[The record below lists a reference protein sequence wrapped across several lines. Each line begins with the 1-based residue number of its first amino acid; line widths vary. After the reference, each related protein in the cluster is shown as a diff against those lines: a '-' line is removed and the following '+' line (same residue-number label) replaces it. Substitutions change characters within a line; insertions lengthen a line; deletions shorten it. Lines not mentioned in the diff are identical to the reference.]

1 MGGWRVRRVS
11 LHPLFVLPALSSCAI
26 SAFCANE
33 SPARNESSSANVLS
47 SGYADSCFSR
57 VLFLFSF
64 FFFPTTI
71 VPRLTRQRPCLP
83 FPSILFAWR
92 MYPIIYKNFVD
103 VIFSMKIKKCVLRS
117 EKKNFDRFR
126 IIVHYRL
133 RIYTIFNYRCVYTYK
148 NTLYIITYIRI
159 PPNIFIERGRVS
171 ILFWFPPPFER
182 AVPTRHSELGVV

>member
-1 MGGWRVRRVS
+1 MTRKTSFSSPSPRPPRS
-11 LHPLFVLPALSSCAI
+11 LILRDFCLLREWKSCPKWIVLRECPFFRLRG
-26 SAFCANE
+26 F
-33 SPARNESSSANVLS
+33 LL
-47 SGYADSCFSR
+47 FSR
-57 VLFLFSF
+57 SFSLFF

-148 NTLYIITYIRI
+148 NTLYCIIYIRI

>member
-1 MGGWRVRRVS
+1 MTRKTSFSSPSPR
-11 LHPLFVLPALSSCAI
+11 PLFHLARFLPSTRMKVLPEMNRPPRMSFLQATRI
-26 SAFCANE
+26 PAFLA
-33 SPARNESSSANVLS
+33 S
-47 SGYADSCFSR
+47 F
-57 VLFLFSF
+57 FSF
-64 FFFPTTI
+64 LFFFPTTI

-92 MYPIIYKNFVD
+92 MYPIIYKSFVD

-148 NTLYIITYIRI
+148 NTLYCIIYIRI

>member
-11 LHPLFVLPALSSCAI
+11 LHPLLVLPALSSCAI

-133 RIYTIFNYRCVYTYK
+133 RIYTIFVFTRIK
-148 NTLYIITYIRI
+148 ILYIVLYIFEFHRI
-159 PPNIFIERGRVS
+159 YSSNAVAFRFVLISPSF
-171 ILFWFPPPFER
+171 R
-182 AVPTRHSELGVV
+182 ARRTDAT